1 MMGPSASRGRA
12 GGLARERLLTE
23 NAQEWRWVGEDGVE
37 KKVDEPELI
46 AELSSES
53 LPNYTLVWRRGWVEW
68 LPAMQVQELSW
79 ALPPGK
85 SDEHVTPREHT
96 GAGSP
101 PAPPLYRYP
110 VLKRRAANLR
120 SDKPLGPPSHP
131 PPAETSQHPNAGI
144 DSERLYQPYGGRPL
158 GAEVASV
165 EDVEF
170 DAIEA
175 SSPRAASN
183 PASSPGAP
191 RRGSDPR
198 SASEDLA
205 FKGSAYGEE
214 DEAETRVL
222 PSKPPPAV
230 AYVGPHSPPPQY
242 TPIDDAEE
250 IPRFPR
256 PPRSPVNLGAY
267 SGSTEQSTHASSRS
281 KVPYALGAAALVALL
296 AVIYLV
302 QREAPEPVATAVAP
316 SSSAPLAAPSA
327 SAPRT
332 ATAPRA
338 PETRA
343 ASAVESGPPSACKHV
358 AKATK
363 IADWA
368 DPSVMPAF
376 ADIPGSS
383 RVAVGFAQSDT
394 YAIGITI
401 DPRSFDR
408 DQVFREFRKEKLSS
422 VVPTID
428 DGKLH
433 FQVCRDGTVLG
444 SARAVNGPPTFF
456 LGSTEAGVARA
467 RGKGAPEPIWKLE
480 DAKSITVPR
489 VASIEGIGHAAVFRR
504 GGKTGQVTMGWLG
517 ENGKKRSELKEIPTG
532 GEMTGTPA
540 VAASEEGVLIVFAA
554 MKTGGSGWSLEL
566 GTSKPG
572 GVPSTTQRFSLP
584 PGGPGGDAI
593 APSAAALPGGRWLLQ
608 WTEGAP
614 GSRVVRAQVL
624 DRDLS
629 PRGGAI
635 DLSPAGAN
643 AGQGIIW
650 AREATGTVLFYV
662 RSPKN
667 THELWGASISCQP

>member
-1 MMGPSASRGRA
+1 
-12 GGLARERLLTE
+12 LTE

-85 SDEHVTPREHT
+85 GDEPVTPREHT
-96 GAGSP
+96 GANSP

-120 SDKPLGPPSHP
+120 SDKPPLGPPSHP
-131 PPAETSQHPNAGI
+131 PPADVLQHSHPNAGV
-144 DSERLYQPYGGRPL
+144 DSERLYEPYGGRPT
-158 GAEVASV
+158 GAELTSV

-170 DAIEA
+170 DSIEA
-175 SSPRAASN
+175 SNPRAASN
-183 PASSPGAP
+183 PMSAPSSP

-198 SASEDLA
+198 GASEDFA

-214 DEAETRVL
+214 DDAETRVL

-242 TPIDDAEE
+242 TPIDDGED
-250 IPRFPR
+250 IPPFPR

-267 SGSTEQSTHASSRS
+267 SGSTELPTHASLSSRS
-281 KVPYALGAAALVALL
+281 KTPVAVAAVALVVLL
-296 AVIYLV
+296 AILWLV
-302 QREAPEPVATAVAP
+302 QREGPAPKVTAASP
-316 SSSAPLAAPSA
+316 PA
-327 SAPRT
+327 SAPQALPSAAPLRSAEAAQAP
-332 ATAPRA
+332 ATGGTVAR
-338 PETRA
+338 
-343 ASAVESGPPSACKHV
+343 GKPPSCQHV
-358 AKATK
+358 TQATK
-363 IADWA
+363 IAEWA
-368 DPSVMPAF
+368 DPSVVPAF

-433 FQVCRDGTVLG
+433 FQVCRDGAVLVN
-444 SARAVNGPPTFF
+444 ARAVGGSPTFF
-456 LGSTEAGVARA
+456 LGSAENGISRA
-467 RGKGAPEPIWKLE
+467 RGKGAPEPIWKLD

-504 GGKTGQVTMGWLG
+504 GGKTGQVTMGWLT
-517 ENGKKRSELKEIPTG
+517 ENGKKRSELKEVRTG
-532 GEMTGTPA
+532 GEMSGTPA
-540 VAASEEGVLIVFAA
+540 IAANESGVLIVFAA
-554 MKTGGSGWSLEL
+554 LKAGAPGWGLEL

-572 GVPSTTQRFSLP
+572 AVPSTTQRFPLP

-593 APSAAALPGGRWLLQ
+593 APSAAALPDGRWLLQ

-614 GSRVVRAQVL
+614 GNWVVRAQVL
-624 DRDLS
+624 ERDLS

-643 AGQGIIW
+643 AGQGVIW
-650 AREATGTVLFYV
+650 AREAMGTVLFYV
-662 RSPKN
+662 RGPKN
-667 THELWGASISCQP
+667 THELWGASIMCPP

>member
-1 MMGPSASRGRA
+1 MMVAEASRGRA
-12 GGLARERLLTE
+12 GRLARERWLTE

-53 LPNYTLVWRRGWVEW
+53 LPNYTLVWRQGWAEW

-85 SDEHVTPREHT
+85 SDEPVSPREHP
-96 GAGSP
+96 GANSP

-120 SDKPLGPPSHP
+120 SDKPPLPPPSHP
-131 PPAETSQHPNAGI
+131 PPAPDA
-144 DSERLYQPYGGRPL
+144 ERFYEQYGGRSA
-158 GAEVASV
+158 GAELGSV

-175 SSPRAASN
+175 SSPRAASS
-183 PASSPGAP
+183 PASAPSNP

-198 SASEDLA
+198 SAGDELA
-205 FKGSAYGEE
+205 FKGKAYGEE

-222 PSKPPPAV
+222 PSKPPPPV

-250 IPRFPR
+250 VPPFPR

-267 SGSTEQSTHASSRS
+267 SGSTDLPTQGASRTRL
-281 KVPYALGAAALVALL
+281 PYAIGAVAALALL
-296 AVIYLV
+296 GILWLV
-302 QREAPEPVATAVAP
+302 QRESPDAAVT
-316 SSSAPLAAPSA
+316 APSA
-327 SAPRT
+327 SAP
-332 ATAPRA
+332 APSAIAPAPAARAA
-338 PETRA
+338 PEP
-343 ASAVESGPPSACKHV
+343 VVKGPAPACEHV
-358 AKATK
+358 ARATRV
-363 IADWA
+363 AEWA
-368 DPSVMPAF
+368 DPSVVPAF
-376 ADIPGSS
+376 VDIPGST

-401 DPRSFDR
+401 DPKSFDR
-408 DQVFREFRKEKLSS
+408 DQVFREFRKEKLAS

-433 FQVCRDGTVLG
+433 FQVCREGTVLG
-444 SARAVNGPPTFF
+444 NARAVGGPSTFF
-456 LGSTEAGVARA
+456 LGNTDLGIARA
-467 RGKGAPEPIWKLE
+467 KGKGAPEPIWRLE
-480 DAKSITVPR
+480 GARALTVPR
-489 VASIEGIGHAAVFRR
+489 VATIEGIGHAAVFRR
-504 GGKTGQVTMGWLG
+504 GGKTGQVAMGWLTEG
-517 ENGKKRSELKEIPTG
+517 GKKRSELRDLPTG

-540 VAASEEGVLIVFAA
+540 VAANEEGALVVFAA
-554 MKTGGSGWSLEL
+554 LKSGAAGWSLEI

-572 GVPSTTQRFSLP
+572 GVPTATQRFTLP

-593 APSAAALPGGRWLLQ
+593 APSAAALPGGRWLLS

-614 GSRVVRAQVL
+614 GSRMVRAQVL
-624 DRDLS
+624 ERDLS

-635 DLSPAGAN
+635 DLSPSGAN
-643 AGQGIIW
+643 AGQGVIW
-650 AREATGTVLFYV
+650 ARDATGTVLFYV
-662 RSPKN
+662 RSPRN
-667 THELWGASISCQP
+667 THELWGASIACPQ